1 MKLFCQECFAKVEYK
16 FSKPKFC
23 PECGAKIGISSVKIE
38 QKPTVKNSESDR
50 IKELEAQLNELKN
63 QRQEFPKNAKSSNRK
78 TNYQNDE
85 DYNYEDEDGEE
96 YEENYFQIQKHIN
109 NFKNKRITNGVSVEK
124 NNANTG
130 ISFGKLM
137 EGVSSGAVPVEDEF
151 KMLSEPV
158 RKTDKEILEELRVE
172 ASSKARAIEIN

>member
-38 QKPTVKNSESDR
+38 QKPAVKSSESNR

-63 QRQEFPKNAKSSNRK
+63 QQQEPQKNARSSNRK

-85 DYNYEDEDGEE
+85 DYNYEDEEQEE
-96 YEENYFQIQKHIN
+96 DYLETQKHIN
-109 NFKNKRITNGVSVEK
+109 NFKNKRVRTGVSIEK
-124 NNANTG
+124 NNTNSG

-137 EGVSSGAVPVEDEF
+137 EGVSSGTVQVEDEF

-158 RKTDKEILEELRVE
+158 RRSDKEILEEFRME
-172 ASSKARAIEIN
+172 ASSKVRQIQID